1 MIQLNNYSNGSII
14 LVDKMKESGVYY
26 KLYDNPYFK
35 DLGLNAQDKRVDY
48 VSHTFQSALVNP
60 TLEEFINDGC
70 IANILAVETG
80 FEVSTDSQCWLM
92 DIKPIRIVA
101 NEKILEHIL
110 IADDLGQLFLGLR
123 VDFVEQTYVIDGI
136 TFIYVANID
145 PLYEPI
151 LLAYPDT
158 ILIENKI

>member
-1 MIQLNNYSNGSII
+1 MIQLNNYISGGII
-14 LVDKMKESGVYY
+14 LVNKMKESGVYY
-26 KLYDNPYFK
+26 KLYSNPYFK

-48 VSHTFQSALVNP
+48 VSDTYQSVLINP
-60 TLEEFINDGC
+60 TFKEFETEGC
-70 IANILAVETG
+70 VANILDVETG
-80 FEVSTDSQCWLM
+80 FIVSADSQCWLM

-151 LLAYPDT
+151 LRAYPNT
-158 ILIENKI
+158 ITIENKI